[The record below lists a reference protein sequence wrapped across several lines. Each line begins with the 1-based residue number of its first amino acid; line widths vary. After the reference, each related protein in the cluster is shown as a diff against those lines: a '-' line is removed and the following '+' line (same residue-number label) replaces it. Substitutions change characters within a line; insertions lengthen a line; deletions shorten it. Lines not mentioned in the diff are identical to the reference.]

1 MSNQEQ
7 EFTDFEINVDL
18 TNTQAWDG
26 EARPPLPIG
35 TYRCKVSN
43 VKSQVSKEKQ
53 NAFVAVTFEVTE
65 GDQAGGKAYNNYMI
79 GNDTGL
85 GRLKQLMV
93 ACNTRLD
100 KFVASDLMG
109 AELLLDVEHEIV
121 VPQPDANGNV
131 GKERTYARVMRE
143 RAIEQPA
150 AAAKPTAQATA
161 KPPVQ
166 NKPAAN
172 GQTRRA

>member
-1 MSNQEQ
+1 MSQEQ
-7 EFTDFEINVDL
+7 EFTDFELNVDL

-26 EARPPLPIG
+26 ESRPPLPIG
-35 TYRCKVSN
+35 TYPVKVVN
-43 VKSQVSKEKQ
+43 VASKSAQKTQ
-53 NAFVAVTFEVTE
+53 NSYVAVTFEVTG

-79 GNDTGL
+79 GNETGL

-109 AELLLDVEHEIV
+109 AELLIDVEHEIV

-131 GKERTYARVMRE
+131 GKERTFARVMRE
-143 RAIEQPA
+143 RAPEQPA
-150 AAAKPTAQATA
+150 PAVKPQTT

-166 NKPAAN
+166 SKPAAN